1 MREEPEVEECWKG
14 TVRDAGID
22 DVRTRWR
29 RKGGSNVLRAKP
41 SYGSGAS
48 FFLKESTG
56 RKLVSRH
63 SLQANVFPVCS
74 SEPENVQADPKNYT
88 SILVTWERPR
98 VVYESVIEKY
108 AVLYEKLQ
116 GNSVKQEYFTDGDQ
130 DMGAIINN
138 LSANASYVI
147 QVVAVCMNGQFGR
160 HGDTLIVDM
169 PLDDP
174 VTDPFPESNV
184 TEDPTSQE
192 EVETETDSRESVTNA
207 ENFKDVTRK
216 KTETSKPVTAKS
228 NGPTEPSNID
238 AMTKEY
244 SVNGYEVSSTKKSL
258 EIEQTSLL
266 ISETSVTNK
275 LPALD
280 SETKT
285 VTPPGEKVYTSFE
298 PWTSG
303 KVVFT
308 LTSVQSENEIV
319 TNDGR
324 EFQAETTLHPTY
336 FPSTAQG
343 FSSTVD
349 TDFKTFIT
357 EESKETRM
365 ETGISVFRSEMN
377 TTASTDL
384 FIRDIVSE
392 TSFSPETSTLTSTVG
407 TFEQTSMVSSQEETG
422 RSDIWDE
429 KISNVTRSYTSG
441 EKVLQDSFL
450 LLSTTPGPSPIEVLA
465 QSTSL
470 GPSIQHPS
478 TSAESDVLSQTTQ
491 PVFNGEKPLPTTSGP
506 FLSEVFLHSDPALL
520 DTKVLPQASP
530 VASDIKSSLHV
541 TPAMPSLDVLLQSTF
556 PSSRDVLLESCTA
569 AASTPASS
577 PVDLLHSKLD
587 FSQSDVFPHVTA
599 DSGRVSLHD
608 SVKLSDGDV
617 YLQPTLTFSFSVSS
631 PWATLA
637 LSETSMFHSK
647 TETLFESKLVSSGS
661 MSLATSVARVDKLFI
676 PTITLSSDT
685 VPLQTLPD
693 SLGTALLA
701 SATDGEVLQAKTPS
715 SQQESTFSTL
725 LQPAM
730 SSSSEMLLTVTT
742 PAFPDSELL
751 TFNAEG
757 SGEYQPVEQTGHAS
771 ELATSDALLVL
782 VRASKSIVQSQ
793 VPSLVSELKMPILD
807 SFKISEVISQVPVSS
822 EATMFATPLDF
833 QDMLHPLTSDSSRT
847 KEPAD
852 GSGSFVDNLLNGV
865 AESKVFLEP
874 THSVHSS
881 GAQPDASALLNAEG
895 FLLASFSIFDTTAPL
910 DHTSTESGKSVTP
923 DSSFK
928 VSEIWHHSVSVNVS
942 QEAHYTA
949 AADVQ
954 LYSTSRLPLP
964 ADGCGSNCNVVA
976 ESSLSSTISQISA
989 DGYPTTS
996 AFFDSIINLQ
1006 VATSLNI
1013 LGQHST
1019 PASVPHDVLTGAT
1032 PELSVSDLILSPTIR
1047 ETQKFLYS
1055 STVPSNQELS
1065 NHISPPFV
1073 LLSKTQ
1079 LSVDKTNDMYI
1090 SVTASAPSTKNP
1102 VARVNLAHPSDP
1114 HYVLSPTTNPE
1125 AERIPQHS
1133 EDVFIESIAATA
1145 IYIESQEELEFD
1157 LDITPGQ
1164 STQSENSDQTTH
1176 SYSVTESTEVHMSS
1190 DPAGSQTSDSKLA
1203 MPPDMLHRTH
1213 YSTFLLGNDN
1223 QTGGF
1228 TDRATATDT
1237 TNWKFGNSDDES
1249 GSGQGASESL
1259 SDNETSSDFSIPDY
1273 TDRDSEG
1280 TTDPDEVEAIPV
1292 KEFVKHV
1299 LDLHESNRFSEE
1311 FEEIQM
1317 YTASLGI
1324 TSDSSNHPD
1333 NKNKNRYINI
1343 LAYDHS
1349 RVKLSPLLDT
1359 HGKSSDYINANY
1371 IDGFDKPKA
1380 YIAAQGPL
1388 KSTAEDFWRMIWEHN
1403 VGVIVMITNLV
1414 EKGRGSQKGRQNER
1428 TVVQFHYTQWPDM
1441 GVPEYTLPVLT
1452 FVRKSSAAR
1461 SDDMGPV
1468 VVHCS
1473 AGVGRTGTYIV
1484 LDSMMKQIKSQGT
1497 VNVLGFLKHIRTQ
1510 RNYLVQTEEQ
1520 YVFIHDALV
1529 EATLSKETEV
1539 AASHIHAY
1547 VNGLLTP
1554 GPSGKTRLEKQFKL
1568 IVQSNAKQC
1577 DYSVALKQCNRDKN
1591 RSSSLIPV
1599 ERSRVGLSSASGEG
1613 TEYINASYIMGYH
1626 QSNEFI
1632 ITQHPIQNTIKDF
1645 WRMIWDHNAQII
1657 VMLPE
1662 SLTLD
1667 DYVLEVRQ
1675 FQSPKWPNPD
1685 SPISK
1690 TFELI
1695 NIIKEEAALRDGPM
1709 IVHDKHGGV
1718 IAGTF
1723 CALTTLVHH
1732 LESENTTDVY
1742 QVAKMINL
1750 MRPGVF
1756 TDIEQYQFLYKA
1768 MLSLVSTREDEKAV
1782 LLADNNGT
1790 VLGDGSNA
1798 AESLESLV

>member
-1 MREEPEVEECWKG
+1 MEVSFCKSSQALCQLFFVCQIANLAHGYYRTQRRFSENIDWSYAGTLNQNNWSKKYPSCNGAKQSPIDINEDFTQVNVNFQKLQFVGWEKETSSTTLLHNDGKTVEVIVNDNYYIIGGPLKSQFKVGKIHFHWGDCSRTSVGSEHSLKGQKFPLEMQIFCFEADKFENITAAIKGNGRLTALSVLFEISPDENENYDTIISGVNSVSRFEKTAIAEPF
-14 TVRDAGID
+14 
-22 DVRTRWR
+22 
-29 RKGGSNVLRAKP
+29 VLRSLLPESPEKYYVYNGSLTSPPCTETVQWIVFKETVPIAEQQLEFFCEVLTMQQAGYVMLMDYLQNNYREQQYQYTGQIFS
-41 SYGSGAS
+41 SYTG
-48 FFLKESTG
+48 KEEIHT
-56 RKLVSRH
+56 H
-63 SLQANVFPVCS
+63 VCS

-491 PVFNGEKPLPTTSGP
+491 PVFN
-506 FLSEVFLHSDPALL
+506 
-520 DTKVLPQASP
+520 
-530 VASDIKSSLHV
+530 
-541 TPAMPSLDVLLQSTF
+541 
-556 PSSRDVLLESCTA
+556 
-569 AASTPASS
+569 
-577 PVDLLHSKLD
+577 
-587 FSQSDVFPHVTA
+587 
-599 DSGRVSLHD
+599 
-608 SVKLSDGDV
+608 
-617 YLQPTLTFSFSVSS
+617 
-631 PWATLA
+631 
-637 LSETSMFHSK
+637 
-647 TETLFESKLVSSGS
+647 
-661 MSLATSVARVDKLFI
+661 
-676 PTITLSSDT
+676 
-685 VPLQTLPD
+685 
-693 SLGTALLA
+693 
-701 SATDGEVLQAKTPS
+701 
-715 SQQESTFSTL
+715 
-725 LQPAM
+725 
-730 SSSSEMLLTVTT
+730 
-742 PAFPDSELL
+742 
-751 TFNAEG
+751 
-757 SGEYQPVEQTGHAS
+757 
-771 ELATSDALLVL
+771 
-782 VRASKSIVQSQ
+782 
-793 VPSLVSELKMPILD
+793 
-807 SFKISEVISQVPVSS
+807 
-822 EATMFATPLDF
+822 
-833 QDMLHPLTSDSSRT
+833 
-847 KEPAD
+847 
-852 GSGSFVDNLLNGV
+852 
-865 AESKVFLEP
+865 
-874 THSVHSS
+874 
-881 GAQPDASALLNAEG
+881 
-895 FLLASFSIFDTTAPL
+895 
-910 DHTSTESGKSVTP
+910 
-923 DSSFK
+923 
-928 VSEIWHHSVSVNVS
+928 
-942 QEAHYTA
+942 
-949 AADVQ
+949 
-954 LYSTSRLPLP
+954 
-964 ADGCGSNCNVVA
+964 
-976 ESSLSSTISQISA
+976 
-989 DGYPTTS
+989 
-996 AFFDSIINLQ
+996 
-1006 VATSLNI
+1006 
-1013 LGQHST
+1013 
-1019 PASVPHDVLTGAT
+1019 
-1032 PELSVSDLILSPTIR
+1032 
-1047 ETQKFLYS
+1047 
-1055 STVPSNQELS
+1055 
-1065 NHISPPFV
+1065 
-1073 LLSKTQ
+1073 
-1079 LSVDKTNDMYI
+1079 
-1090 SVTASAPSTKNP
+1090 ASAPSTKNP

-1280 TTDPDEVEAIPV
+1280 TTDPEASNSSHESRIGLAENTEREKRAVVPLVVVSTLTFLCLMVLVGILIYWRKCFQTAHFYLEDSASPRVITTSSTPVLPQSDEVEAIPV

-1311 FEEIQM
+1311 FEILKEFYEEIQM

-1414 EKGRGSQKGRQNER
+1414 EKGRRKCDQYWPLENNEEFGSFLVSVKSTKVLAYYTQRQFIVRNTRIKKGSQKGRQNER

-1662 SLTLD
+1662 SLTLGENECVYWPCKEEPMNCESFTVTLISEDHICLSNEEKLVVQDFILEATQD